1 MKIYTKNL
9 NNILKQFKLFFI
21 NIPLIMELPKKR
33 GPKGKKNKLINPDD
47 NIITENFTK
56 KTETHETINGIEK
69 TDENIPT
76 IQEVPEKIHKKR
88 GRKPKGGKI
97 VNSQELGSFNGVNDE
112 NKNNANK
119 ITKPNIILHLKCFLS
134 DLDNNSFF
142 NPSSFNFSKDKL
154 MYETIGVNLLN
165 QNTTN
170 QLDDNNN
177 YHNIINKS
185 NDEYESDDSIDVKNG
200 GDINKETYKK
210 LKQLEISLHLNN
222 NVDKKSSCFWCT
234 FDFDN
239 PAIYIPKSYMFGKYN
254 VYGCFCSPECS
265 CAYLMNESVDNAS
278 KFERYYLL
286 NHIYSKIYKYEKN
299 IKPAPNPYY
308 TLNKYYGNLS
318 IQEYRS
324 LLQNERLFLVVDKP
338 LTRIMPELIEDNDE
352 YILNKK
358 VIPFNLSASSC
369 ENNNTYKVKN
379 KIQKKNKTKN
389 NIINEKFGIS

>member
-1 MKIYTKNL
+1 
-9 NNILKQFKLFFI
+9 
-21 NIPLIMELPKKR
+21 MELPKKR
-33 GPKGKKNKLINPDD
+33 GPKSKKIKPINADE
-47 NIITENFTK
+47 ILTENPNSQQTSDIVTQIFNNATSLFGNEAQLLGK
-56 KTETHETINGIEK
+56 DASVGSEK
-69 TDENIPT
+69 NLELNSFSIG
-76 IQEVPEKIHKKR
+76 EVPEKIHKKR

-97 VNSQELGSFNGVNDE
+97 VNAQEVVSL
-112 NKNNANK
+112 NNANNDNK
-119 ITKPNIILHLKCFLS
+119 DATTNKLTKPNIILHLKCFLS
-134 DLDNNSFF
+134 DLDNNSGF

-154 MYETIGVNLLN
+154 IYETIGDDVLLN
-165 QNTTN
+165 QNITTPLN
-170 QLDDNNN
+170 DNNT

-185 NDEYESDDSIDVKNG
+185 SDEYESDDSVDVKNG
-200 GDINKETYKK
+200 GDLNKEIHKK

-222 NVDKKSSCFWCT
+222 NVDKKSACFWCT

-265 CAYLMNESVDNAS
+265 CAYLMNESIDNAS

-286 NHIYSKIYKYEKN
+286 NHIYTKIYKYEKN

-308 TLNKYYGNLS
+308 TLNKYYGNLT

-358 VIPFNLSASSC
+358 VIPFNLSVSSSS
-369 ENNNTYKVKN
+369 ENTSYKVKK
-379 KIQKKNKTKN
+379 KIQKKIKTKN